1 VICEETTAHLFRF
14 RERLVYA
21 RKFRILAK
29 PHSLQTGRFC
39 ITLVADQ
46 GAERGKP
53 SWRQPQRISPGEL
66 FRRGGKEAP

>member
-1 VICEETTAHLFRF
+1 MVAPPSA
-14 RERLVYA
+14 RLA
-21 RKFRILAK
+21 ASLLDLSKLPK
-29 PHSLQTGRFC
+29 GKLHSLQTGRFC

-53 SWRQPQRISPGEL
+53 SWRQPQRISPGGL